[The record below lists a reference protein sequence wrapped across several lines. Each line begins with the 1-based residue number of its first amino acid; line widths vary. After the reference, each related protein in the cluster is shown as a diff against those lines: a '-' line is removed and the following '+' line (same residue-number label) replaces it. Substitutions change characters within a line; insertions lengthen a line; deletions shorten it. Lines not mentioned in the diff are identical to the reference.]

1 MRKERSTDVRVLPI
15 FKWVFD
21 SLARMLGFIFLYN
34 GGLAQ
39 LQSGYRSPKT
49 ANQVKAYLTTLL
61 ILSAIQLIPAVLFD
75 TTTHMGALWGF
86 LVPVLLFTCPDW
98 NADQPIAVM
107 ICDSVFATISL
118 AISSVIPA
126 SVQVSLSPRGIL
138 IVRVIKV
145 RIWLCWLE
153 SLLLDSCEYLQIPVS
168 LPRADYTA
176 GSVR

>member
-1 MRKERSTDVRVLPI
+1 VGDELSADDIRVLPI
-15 FKWVFD
+15 FKWIFD
-21 SLARMLGFIFLYN
+21 PLARMLGFIFLYN

-39 LQSGYRSPKT
+39 LQSGYRSART

-126 SVQVSLSPRGIL
+126 SVQVSLDEKGIL
-138 IVRVIKV
+138 IIRVIKV
-145 RIWLCWLE
+145 RI
-153 SLLLDSCEYLQIPVS
+153 
-168 LPRADYTA
+168 
-176 GSVR
+176 